1 MRETRADAGETVGS
15 RAEPTVTYLRERRR
29 SENFPVALR
38 VLPRHLRTHLAR
50 LYDVAR
56 VIDDAGDAAVAE
68 GQSASSRAVGDRTE
82 GLFALRADLD
92 IIWAGGTPV
101 TPALGE
107 LAFSVRELGLPR
119 QPFADLIEANLRDQ
133 TVSSYQTYEELLS
146 YCAVSAN
153 PVGRLVLEVFGAA
166 TPQRIGW
173 SDRVCSALQIIEH
186 CQDVGED
193 HRAGR
198 VYLPRED
205 MDRFGVLPRQLAD
218 SATAPALRRL
228 IEFEAE
234 RALGL
239 LDEGRPLL
247 RELRGWARLAVS
259 GYVAGGRAA
268 VTALRRGGWSV
279 LPTAPRASRRSVA
292 AAALAVWSRAG
303 RPAGQR
309 GVS

>member
-1 MRETRADAGETVGS
+1 VRPSRPEAGDTVGS
-15 RAEPTVTYLRERRR
+15 RAEPTVTYLRERRQ

-38 VLPRHLRTHLAR
+38 VLPRHLGTQLRR

-56 VIDDAGDAAVAE
+56 MIDDAGDRAE
-68 GQSASSRAVGDRTE
+68 GDRTE
-82 GLFALRADLD
+82 GLIALRTDLD
-92 IIWAGGTPV
+92 TIWTGGE
-101 TPALGE
+101 PASSTLRE
-107 LAFSVRELGLPR
+107 LALTVRACHLPR

-133 TVSSYQTYEELLS
+133 TVTAYETYEELLG
-146 YCAVSAN
+146 YCALSAN

-166 TPQRIGW
+166 TPRRIEW
-173 SDRVCSALQIIEH
+173 SDGVCSALQIIEH

-193 HRAGR
+193 CRAGR

-205 MDRFGVLPRQLAD
+205 MDRFGVSRRQLGA
-218 SATAPALRRL
+218 STSSPQLRRL
-228 IEFEAE
+228 IEFEAQ

-279 LPTAPRASRRSVA
+279 LPTAPRASRRRVA
-292 AAALAVWSRAG
+292 AAALSVWARAAL
-303 RPAGQR
+303 PVLHR

>member
-1 MRETRADAGETVGS
+1 MSAEHRGVRQSRADPGDTVGS
-15 RAEPTVTYLRERRR
+15 RAVPTVTYLRERRR

-38 VLPRHLRTHLAR
+38 VLPRDLRTHLGR

-56 VIDDAGDAAVAE
+56 VIDDAGDRAE
-68 GQSASSRAVGDRTE
+68 GDRTE
-82 GLFALRADLD
+82 GLLALRADLD
-92 IIWAGGTPV
+92 TIWAGGTPV
-101 TPALGE
+101 TPALRD
-107 LAFSVRELGLPR
+107 LATTVRECGLPR

-133 TVSSYQTYEELLS
+133 TVTEYQTYEDLLG
-146 YCAVSAN
+146 YCTLSAN
-153 PVGRLVLEVFGAA
+153 PVGCLVLELFGAA
-166 TPQRIGW
+166 TPRRVEW
-173 SDRVCSALQIIEH
+173 SDRICSALQIIEH

-193 HRAGR
+193 CRAGR

-205 MDRFGVLPRQLAD
+205 LERFGVSRRQL
-218 SATAPALRRL
+218 STSTCSPQLRHL

-268 VTALRRGGWSV
+268 VDALRRAGWSV
-279 LPTAPRASRRSVA
+279 LPKAPTAGRSSVA
-292 AAALAVWSRAG
+292 VTALAVLAWAAL
-303 RPAGQR
+303 PAQHR